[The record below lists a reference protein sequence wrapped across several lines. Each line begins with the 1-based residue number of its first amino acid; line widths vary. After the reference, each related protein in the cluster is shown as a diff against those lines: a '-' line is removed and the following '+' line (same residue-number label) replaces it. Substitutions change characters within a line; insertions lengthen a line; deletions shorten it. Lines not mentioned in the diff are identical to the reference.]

1 MMEFNEL
8 TIYRKTAKGTEE
20 LQTRAH
26 GLEQRFRRPLFIV
39 DGIKDVAQLSAVMR
53 PGEAEAALAKL
64 VDGGYIEALSDDEIP
79 ADIVRYV
86 ARADDPIYFVQAKMA
101 MQADFA
107 ERLGAFA
114 ETVIAEVESC
124 NTALELRLKLRDIEE
139 ILVAAIGHDEGVNL
153 AREIGHEL
161 TRLVPRER
169 VK

>member
-1 MMEFNEL
+1 MELNEL
-8 TIYRKTAKGTEE
+8 TIYRKTAKGIEE

-39 DGIKDVAQLSAVMR
+39 DGVKDVAQLSVVMR
-53 PGEAEAALAKL
+53 PGEAEVALAKL
-64 VDGGYIEALSDDEIP
+64 AEGGYIEALGDDEVP
-79 ADIVRYV
+79 ANIVRYV
-86 ARADDPIYFVQAKMA
+86 ARADDPAYFAQVKIT

-114 ETVIAEVESC
+114 EMVVAEVESC
-124 NTALELRLKLRDIEE
+124 NTALELRLKLRDIED
-139 ILVAAIGHDEGVNL
+139 ILVAALGPDDGINL

-161 TRLVPRER
+161 TQLVPREG